1 MQKLCMAAQK
11 STGGNTGDAAQLG
24 DRSMPEARRG
34 PWGHSVQKGSW
45 AGMGRAANPS
55 AMVGRPIPPQGT
67 SPCQYGGVL
76 LRQKA
81 QRPVVLMTCWLSV
94 CLFDILQAESLSS
107 PEVSSWA
114 ERRSTVW
121 KWVLQLCS
129 TAGGTQLWEQAKF
142 PYQKTNCNGAQF

>member
-1 MQKLCMAAQK
+1 MGSLSA
-11 STGGNTGDAAQLG
+11 
-24 DRSMPEARRG
+24 
-34 PWGHSVQKGSW
+34 KGVL

-94 CLFDILQAESLSS
+94 CLFVRLRLSIMITS
-107 PEVSSWA
+107 RATSI
-114 ERRSTVW
+114 
-121 KWVLQLCS
+121 
-129 TAGGTQLWEQAKF
+129 
-142 PYQKTNCNGAQF
+142 

>member
-1 MQKLCMAAQK
+1 
-11 STGGNTGDAAQLG
+11 
-24 DRSMPEARRG
+24 MPEARRG

-94 CLFDILQAESLSS
+94 CLTFYRLKASAL
-107 PEVSSWA
+107 
-114 ERRSTVW
+114 
-121 KWVLQLCS
+121 L
-129 TAGGTQLWEQAKF
+129 KF
-142 PYQKTNCNGAQF
+142 PLGLSAAALCGNGFCSSVVRQEGHNCGSKPNFPTKRQIVMGHSFDLLKHFFPQTVGNYPPGTNDSSRLKH